1 MKRSQIVAFGSA
13 ALLMLTAQV
22 HAAPQGS
29 DVPDRGITNAAG
41 LGVDPSADAPWPPAF
56 GWPASAWLADS
67 VRHPVRLWSE
77 WTAYEAR
84 IQPGSLFA
92 YWVSDRVNR
101 VLGLFSAEGRG
112 PMPGIA
118 DFGVLA
124 VLPVAGVESSGYGY
138 RRHPITGRR
147 TFHKGVDFRAPRGT
161 PVYAAGPGVVSHARR
176 KSNYGKLIIISH
188 GLGLET
194 RYAHLSR
201 IKIQEG
207 EFVPA
212 GTFIGTVGSTGRTT
226 GPHLHFEVRQFDEP
240 VDPLW
245 ALGETRSTF
254 AEGIAAVFR
263 WLKAQ

>member
-13 ALLMLTAQV
+13 ALLMLTAQA
-22 HAAPQGS
+22 HAAPQES
-29 DVPDRGITNAAG
+29 DGPDRSITAAAAPG
-41 LGVDPSADAPWPPAF
+41 MDTSADAPWRPALA
-56 GWPASAWLADS
+56 WAAPAWLHHT

-77 WTAYEAR
+77 WAAYEAR
-84 IQPGSLFA
+84 TRPGSLFA
-92 YWVSDRVNR
+92 YWVSDQVNR
-101 VLGLFSAEGRG
+101 LLGLFSAQGRG
-112 PMPGIA
+112 PMPGVA

-124 VLPVAGVESSGYGY
+124 VSPVTGVESSGYGY
-138 RRHPITGRR
+138 RRHPISKRR
-147 TFHKGVDFRAPRGT
+147 TFHKGVDFQAPRGT

-176 KSNYGKLIIISH
+176 KSSYGKLIIISH

-201 IKIQEG
+201 IKIREG

-212 GTFIGTVGSTGRTT
+212 GTLIGTVGSTGRTT

-245 ALGETRSTF
+245 ALGETRSTL

-263 WLKAQ
+263 WLNAQ